1 MSAATW
7 PPGTPGHSWQA
18 VAAGGTT
25 LGIKGM
31 TVASKTM
38 AMTIIDLFNDPTLI
52 EKAKIELNR
61 RRGDNFKYEP
71 IIGDRAPALDYA
83 GNH

>member
-1 MSAATW
+1 
-7 PPGTPGHSWQA
+7 
-18 VAAGGTT
+18 
-25 LGIKGM
+25 
-31 TVASKTM
+31 
-38 AMTIIDLFNDPTLI
+38 MTIIDLFNDPTLI